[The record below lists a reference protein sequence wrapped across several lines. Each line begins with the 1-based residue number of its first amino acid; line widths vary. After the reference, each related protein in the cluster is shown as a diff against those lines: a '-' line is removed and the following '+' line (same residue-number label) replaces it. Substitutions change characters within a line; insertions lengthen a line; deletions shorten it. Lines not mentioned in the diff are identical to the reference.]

1 MITNDQILNYVAEHP
16 GCTSYDL
23 SLALNVPQRTVTI
36 ACRDMVKAGQLASD
50 KRHTVLADGR
60 KGGYARYYPP
70 QYQKAKEAPRARGE
84 YRGERL
90 PFRYEPRT
98 TPALTLA
105 GYAWEEDI

>member
-1 MITNDQILNYVAEHP
+1 MTDEEILDYIREHQ
-16 GCTSYDL
+16 GCTSYDI
-23 SLALNVPQRTVTI
+23 SLALQVPQRSVTI
-36 ACRDMVKAGQLASD
+36 RCRDMVKAGRLASD

-60 KGGYARYYPP
+60 KGGYARYYPA
-70 QYQKAKEAPRARGE
+70 QYGGPKEALRQRGE